1 MMSLVF
7 FSFSHTYNDVVIDK
21 NDLVKLR
28 DLWSD

>member
-1 MMSLVF
+1 MSLVF
-7 FSFSHTYNDVVIDK
+7 FSYSHTYNDVFIDK